1 MNVPL
6 SGVYLLQHR
15 IIPYGIVVQHFLPI
29 SELYL
34 VCLIINVYFH
44 SWRFPFGI
52 TSNAS
57 SNDECFLATNH
68 ELSGLPPGRLPV
80 PISTSSILQT
90 LSTSGSIDT
99 EPFEELYSLS
109 KSQYL
114 SSTQQQE
121 LTVDNIEDFD
131 DGDDLDELDSRRY
144 SRRVLNDA
152 ADLVLGL
159 P

>member
-1 MNVPL
+1 MGFASKKIAEVKLNQEDGKAPGAVSL
-6 SGVYLLQHR
+6 CDVDLDQVSVDF
-15 IIPYGIVVQHFLPI
+15 FLNW
-29 SELYL
+29 
-34 VCLIINVYFH
+34 CNK
-44 SWRFPFGI
+44 
-52 TSNAS
+52 S

-80 PISTSSILQT
+80 HISTSSILQT